1 MDLAKDLAINAEG
14 TCLVLINSHV
24 ILGVVTCVVLT
35 NNHVIL
41 GEVTC
46 LVLTNNHVILGEV
59 IRLVLTNSHVILME
73 GTRMAIISSLAI
85 RLEEIVLVITS
96 NQVFIMTNL
105 AYYKVTE
112 IKIVNN
118 KIHVDFIKV
127 IVDPTIVIKQILIV
141 GINSKTLIIFE

>member
-1 MDLAKDLAINAEG
+1 
-14 TCLVLINSHV
+14 
-24 ILGVVTCVVLT
+24 
-35 NNHVIL
+35 
-41 GEVTC
+41 
-46 LVLTNNHVILGEV
+46 
-59 IRLVLTNSHVILME
+59 
-73 GTRMAIISSLAI
+73 MAIISSLAI

-118 KIHVDFIKV
+118 KIHVDFINV

-141 GINSKTLIIFE
+141 GINSKTLIIFD